1 MGFLLEYLKN
11 PRFIGAVAPSGI
23 NLSRRMIRPIN
34 FKTAKVI
41 VEYGPGNVFYPTQ
54 RVRQPSSF
62 IYLGDTYSQYN
73 EQLCF

>member
-34 FKTAKVI
+34 FKTAEVI
-41 VEYGPGNVFYPTQ
+41 VEYAPE
-54 RVRQPSSF
+54 RVHSRESLSYTVTPA
-62 IYLGDTYSQYN
+62 
-73 EQLCF
+73 QLCFSLSAIPCSAMN